1 MSGATDTFV
10 ALMSGEYAA
19 RSRKE
24 TPEAY
29 LEWKGGRVACTA
41 LQRSAAVS
49 QAARLRRG
57 GLRDVACPVRLI
69 RSWRS

>member
-41 LQRSAAVS
+41 P
-49 QAARLRRG
+49 ARLSGERHHDLSRPG
-57 GLRDVACPVRLI
+57 AVRDAAQP
-69 RSWRS
+69 SEDAADW